1 MNQPPYVQ
9 PIVITSPYSGEP
21 IRPQIRERISDGKV
35 YTEAYWMCPSSG
47 QFVKKGIVKI
57 EPVKK

>member
-1 MNQPPYVQ
+1 MNQLPLVQ
-9 PIVITSPYSGEP
+9 PTIITSPYSGEP
-21 IRPQIRERISDGKV
+21 IRPQIRTRISDGQV
-35 YTEAYWMCPSSG
+35 YTEAYWTCPSSG